1 MIPAIATAYVN
12 HPELLR
18 RFMHSTTTHPVGH
31 SIVVNNS
38 NGPFSTT
45 MAEVIGL
52 GVNVGF
58 AGAVNMICDRVFNQL
73 QLPWVLIAGDDIE
86 FLPGDLKIFEDT
98 VKDFEAADFVFGNH
112 SYGNFV
118 IKRSGWEKVG
128 AMDENLWPA
137 YTEDGDHW
145 RRIQLT
151 GAKSIHCA
159 GLRCNHEGSAA
170 IKGDEAFSRW
180 VKDRQRINWGTYS
193 RKWGCPE
200 WSTGAETFT
209 TPYNEGGPVNAWK
222 LSEERMKEPHYFS
235 SYP

>member
-1 MIPAIATAYVN
+1 MIPALATAYIN

-73 QLPWVLIAGDDIE
+73 QLPWVLIAGNDIE

-98 VKDFEAADFVFGNH
+98 VKNFEVADFVFGNH

-151 GAKSIHCA
+151 GAKAIHCA
-159 GLRCNHEGSAA
+159 GLRCNHEGSSA

-180 VKDRQRINWGTYS
+180 VKDRQRINWGIFS

-222 LSEERMKEPHYFS
+222 LSDSRMKEPHYFTQW
-235 SYP
+235 P